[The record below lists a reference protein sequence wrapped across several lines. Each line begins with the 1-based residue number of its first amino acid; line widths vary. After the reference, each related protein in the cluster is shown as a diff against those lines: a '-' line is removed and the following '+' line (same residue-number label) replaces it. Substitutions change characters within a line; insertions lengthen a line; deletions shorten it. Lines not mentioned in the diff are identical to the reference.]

1 MHAHTA
7 YMYPGLE
14 IWICYVSMCL
24 GQGLYGEL
32 FWVVLLIGPLV
43 VNIIYF
49 YVFAPVCMYLW
60 IYHRVLFHDMV
71 RCTDGGDI
79 EPR

>member
-1 MHAHTA
+1 MAKW
-7 YMYPGLE
+7 L
-14 IWICYVSMCL
+14 IQRWQLWYVLLVCVWDKVCMGSF
-24 GQGLYGEL
+24 

-43 VNIIYF
+43 VINIIYF